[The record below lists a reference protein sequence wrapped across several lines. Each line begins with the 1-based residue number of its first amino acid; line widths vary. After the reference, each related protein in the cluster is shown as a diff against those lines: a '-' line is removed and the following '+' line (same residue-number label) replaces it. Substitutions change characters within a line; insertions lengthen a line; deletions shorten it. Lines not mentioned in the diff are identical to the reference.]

1 MSQIRV
7 KVRGIYA
14 TALTLLLSQKFQIVE
29 PSDVIQARL
38 GIPASFEPA
47 DVNVFDRADRHG
59 IVIEGV
65 RSAAEEVAEF
75 LRETIPWAVFCQAEV
90 RKKSDSPL
98 ALAAGLLSRF
108 EAEFP
113 KPAKDFLDSVRAK
126 VVPTMPDH
134 HLLKTVDATKV
145 DEVEAKV
152 PAEELAAVAQ
162 NLWEE
167 MLASHYLPGTTVAL
181 WHLKAGESPI
191 QQSGVVVERTRERLL
206 LRRNFK
212 AGGLY
217 DGLGV
222 PKEAGDYGLVEL
234 YPERWWGRRLYFR
247 ADGTLIGELYNIQ
260 TPPEFLPT
268 GVRYLDLEVDIAVA
282 GGEVRVLDREI
293 LEKKVAEKVIPE
305 ALAQKAWEETQRL
318 LNFLSAKRM

>member
-29 PSDVIQARL
+29 PSEVIQARL

-47 DVNVFDRADRHG
+47 DVNVFDKADKHG

-65 RSAAEEVAEF
+65 RSAAQEVTEF
-75 LRETIPWAVFCQAEV
+75 LRETIPWAIFCQAEV
-90 RKKSDSPL
+90 RKKCNSPL

-113 KPAKDFLDSVRAK
+113 KPAKDFLDAVRAK

-134 HLLKTVDATKV
+134 HLLKTVDAAKV

-152 PAEELAAVAQ
+152 PPEELAAAAQ

-167 MLASHYLPGTTVAL
+167 FLASYYLPGKTLAV

-191 QQSGVVVERTRERLL
+191 HQSGEVVERTKKKLV
-206 LRRNFK
+206 LRRVFK
-212 AGGLY
+212 AGGVY

-234 YPERWWGRRLYFR
+234 YPEQWWGRRLYFR
-247 ADGTLIGELYNIQ
+247 ADGAPIGELYNIH
-260 TPPEFLPT
+260 TPPEFLPS
-268 GVRYLDLEVDIAVA
+268 GVRYLDLEVDIAVIQ
-282 GGEVRVLDREI
+282 GDVRVLDQEI
-293 LEKKVAEKVIPE
+293 LEKKAAEKVIPKT
-305 ALAQKAWEETQRL
+305 LAQKAQEEVQKL
-318 LNFLSAKRM
+318 LGILCAKGA

>member
-1 MSQIRV
+1 MSPVKV

-29 PSDVIQARL
+29 PSDVIQTRL
-38 GIPASFEPA
+38 GIPASAEPA
-47 DVNVFDRADRHG
+47 EANVFDKADRHG

-65 RSAAEEVAEF
+65 RSAAEEVVEY
-75 LRETIPWAVFCQAEV
+75 LREAIPWAVFWQAEA

-113 KPAKDFLDSVRAK
+113 KPAKDFLDAVRAK
-126 VVPTMPDH
+126 VAPTMPNH
-134 HLLKTVDATKV
+134 HLLKTVDASKV
-145 DEVEAKV
+145 DELEAKV
-152 PAEELAAVAQ
+152 PPEELATAAQ
-162 NLWEE
+162 KLWEE
-167 MLASHYLPGTTVAL
+167 ILASHYLPGKTVAL

-191 QQSGVVVERTRERLL
+191 HQSGEVVERTREKLV
-206 LRRNFK
+206 LRRTFK
-212 AGGLY
+212 AGGFY

-234 YPERWWGRRLYFR
+234 YPEKWWGKRQYFR
-247 ADGTLIGELYNIQ
+247 ADGKPIGELYNIH
-260 TPPEFLPT
+260 TPPEFLPA

-282 GGEVRVLDREI
+282 SGEVRVLDREI
-293 LEKKVAEKVIPE
+293 LEKKAAEKVIPD
-305 ALAQKAWEETQRL
+305 ALAQKAWEEAQKL
-318 LNFLSAKRM
+318 LNFLAAKGT

>member
-38 GIPASFEPA
+38 GMPASSEPA

-65 RSAAEEVAEF
+65 RSAVEEVAAF
-75 LRETIPWAVFCQAEV
+75 LRETIPWAVFCQAPTP
-90 RKKSDSPL
+90 KKSDSPL
-98 ALAAGLLSRF
+98 ALAAALLSRF

-145 DEVEAKV
+145 DEVEARV
-152 PAEELAAVAQ
+152 PAEELAAAAQ

-167 MLASHYLPGTTVAL
+167 MFASHYLPGKTVAL

-191 QQSGVVVERTRERLL
+191 RQSGVVVERTRERLV

-234 YPERWWGRRLYFR
+234 YPERWWGRRQYFR
-247 ADGTLIGELYNIQ
+247 ADGTLIGELYNIH

-293 LEKKVAEKVIPE
+293 LEKKAAEKLISE
-305 ALAQKAWEETQRL
+305 ALAQKAWEEAQKL
-318 LNFLSAKRM
+318 LDLLCARET